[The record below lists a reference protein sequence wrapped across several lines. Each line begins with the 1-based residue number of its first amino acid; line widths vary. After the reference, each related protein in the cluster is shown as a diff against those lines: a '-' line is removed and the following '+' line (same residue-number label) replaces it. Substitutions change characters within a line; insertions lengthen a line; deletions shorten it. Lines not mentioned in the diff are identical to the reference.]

1 MNSTMSTDGNEGQG
15 KIVEKA
21 AAVKRDLNK
30 VGQIPELI
38 FRVLIMFNLLI
49 ILYVTSL
56 TGHALWG
63 YVHEGSALEFLVRT
77 GHVPMENWIY
87 PVTGLML
94 YACLVLLLTVE
105 CNNHPE
111 LVCKLILEF
120 GVAIGISYATEF
132 GYVGMIAL
140 LLADIMR
147 YTIDWQKRAMYIVA
161 VSVFF
166 LFMNSN
172 ILQGWLGV
180 APLETVWN
188 YYRADHKSMMLG
200 ILNMLGLINMVIFF
214 FYMVILALAQM
225 SEKEQIMVLNNE
237 LKQANSKL
245 EEYASESARMAE
257 TRERNRLARE
267 IHDTLGH
274 SLTGIITGIEA
285 CIMLMDIA
293 PDATKEQLRA
303 IAEVARTGIIDVR
316 HSVKALHPDALESMD
331 LENAL
336 RKLIDSTTRSTGVEI
351 TYRFDAD
358 LNHFNQDEEDVVYRV
373 VQESITNAIRH
384 GKASRIQIEITR
396 KDADLH
402 IVIRDNGKGCSEIK
416 PGFGLHH
423 MKERVEML
431 GGDLEYRSGDGFEVH
446 AVIPIRW
453 GTEAR

>member
-1 MNSTMSTDGNEGQG
+1 M
-15 KIVEKA
+15 EKA
-21 AAVKRDLNK
+21 AAVKRDMNK

-49 ILYVTSL
+49 ILYETSL

-87 PVTGLML
+87 PVTSLML
-94 YACLVLLLTVE
+94 YACLILLLTVE

-120 GVAIGISYATEF
+120 GVAIGISYATGF

-188 YYRADHKSMMLG
+188 YYRVDYKSMMLG

-274 SLTGIITGIEA
+274 SLTGIISGIEA

-316 HSVKALHPDALESMD
+316 HSVKALHPDALETMD

-336 RKLIDSTTRSTGVEI
+336 RKMIDSTTRSTGVEI
-351 TYRFDAD
+351 TYQFDGD

-402 IVIRDNGKGCSEIK
+402 IVIRDNGKGCSVIK

-431 GGDLEYRSGDGFEVH
+431 GGDLDYRSGDGFEVH

>member
-1 MNSTMSTDGNEGQG
+1 MKGQD
-15 KIVEKA
+15 KMVEKTS
-21 AAVKRDLNK
+21 AAVKRDMNK

-38 FRVLIMFNLLI
+38 FRVLIMLNLLI
-49 ILYVTSL
+49 ILYVTLL

-63 YVHEGSALEFLVRT
+63 YVHEGSALEFLIRA
-77 GHVPMENWIY
+77 GSVPMESWICL
-87 PVTGLML
+87 VTGLML
-94 YACLVLLLTVE
+94 YACLILLLTVE

-120 GVAIGISYATEF
+120 GIAIGISYADGF
-132 GYVGMIAL
+132 GYVGMIVL

-166 LFMNSN
+166 LLMNGN
-172 ILQGWLGV
+172 FLQGWLGV

-188 YYRADHKSMMLG
+188 YYRADHKGMMLG
-200 ILNMLGLINMVIFF
+200 ILNMLGLVNMFVFIFF
-214 FYMVILALAQM
+214 MVMLALAQV
-225 SEKEQIMVLNNE
+225 SEKERILALNNE
-237 LKQANSKL
+237 LQKANTKL

-316 HSVKALHPDALESMD
+316 HSVKALHPDALETMD

-351 TYRFDAD
+351 SYRFDAD

-384 GKASRIQIEITR
+384 GKASRIHIEITR
-396 KDADLH
+396 KDSDLN
-402 IVIRDNGKGCSEIK
+402 IMILDNGAGCTEIK

-431 GGDLEYRSGDGFEVH
+431 GGDLQYRSGDGFEVY
-446 AVIPIRW
+446 ARIPIRW
-453 GTEAR
+453 GTETG

>member
-1 MNSTMSTDGNEGQG
+1 MA
-15 KIVEKA
+15 EKA
-21 AAVKRDLNK
+21 AAVKRDMEK

-38 FRVLIMFNLLI
+38 FRVLIMLNLLI
-49 ILYVTSL
+49 ILFVTSL

-63 YVHEGSALEFLVRT
+63 YVHEGSALEFLVRA
-77 GHVPMENWIY
+77 GHIPKESWIY
-87 PVTGLML
+87 LVTGLML
-94 YACLVLLLTVE
+94 YVCLILLLTVE

-120 GVAIGISYATEF
+120 GIAIGISYTTGF
-132 GYVGMIAL
+132 GYVGMIVL

-166 LFMNSN
+166 LLMNGN
-172 ILQGWLGV
+172 FLQVWLGV
-180 APLETVWN
+180 APIETVWN
-188 YYRADHKSMMLG
+188 YYRADHKVMMLG
-200 ILNMLGLINMVIFF
+200 ILNMLNLINMFLFI
-214 FYMVILALAQM
+214 FYMVILALAHM
-225 SEKEQIMVLNNE
+225 SEKERILALNNE
-237 LKQANSKL
+237 LKEANSKL
-245 EEYASESARMAE
+245 EEYAEESARMAE

-316 HSVKALHPDALESMD
+316 QSVKALHPDALETMD

-351 TYRFDAD
+351 TSRFDGD
-358 LNHFNQDEEDVVYRV
+358 LNNFNQDEEDVAYRV

-384 GKASRIQIEITR
+384 GKATRIHVEITR
-396 KDADLH
+396 AASNLH
-402 IVIRDNGKGCSEIK
+402 ILVKDNGIGCEDIK

-431 GGDLEYRSGDGFEVH
+431 GGDLDYSSGDGFEVL
-446 AVIPIRW
+446 ARIPIRW
-453 GTEAR
+453 GTETR